1 MKLALCAFVAL
12 LGTHALVLAQ
22 SPFTGMWQADASP
35 LWSVALRA
43 QGQTVTGRSVTCDSL
58 RALKL
63 SNGAVTL
70 ANEEISGSFVPP
82 GTANPLTT
90 LPPFCR
96 VAVTLKPSIRSDI
109 RSEVWLPI
117 NKWNG
122 RLLVTGNGSFAGAIN
137 YGSMSGWIREGY
149 AVAST
154 DTGHRGAAS
163 NTFVNDD
170 VLTDYSHRAN
180 HETTVA
186 AKRVINGFYGAAPKF
201 SYYHGC
207 STGGRTGLVAARL
220 HPDDFDGIHASAPN
234 TQTSTQV
241 FSQISTYQALSSA
254 PLSQQQLQVLHTE
267 VLTACDTLD
276 GVKDGVLENP
286 MACTF
291 DPGVLTC
298 GGTTDS
304 TRCLTPSQVDAVR
317 KVYAG
322 PVNARTGKR
331 IYPGLERGS
340 EMQWTVGPISFAV
353 DFFKYLVFN
362 NPAWEPKTLNFDSH
376 PALATSRRARLLDV
390 SPDLTRFTRRG
401 GKLIL
406 THGWSDASVPPR
418 NFISYYEQ
426 LTTQT
431 QGAAQSVRLFM
442 VPGGGHCGGGD
453 GTSFFNAVT
462 ALDAWVTA
470 GKAPD
475 RIDASRFTADFNGFD
490 RTRPICPWPQ
500 TAHYRGSGSTDE
512 AANFECRQ

>member
-1 MKLALCAFVAL
+1 MTRPSFLLAAFVVVDFVFA
-12 LGTHALVLAQ
+12 GNANA
-22 SPFTGMWQADASP
+22 AS
-35 LWSVALRA
+35 
-43 QGQTVTGRSVTCDSL
+43 CESL
-58 RALKL
+58 QALKL
-63 SNGAVTL
+63 PNGAVTL
-70 ANEEISGSFVPP
+70 ANEETSGSLIPP
-82 GTANPLTT
+82 GTPNPLTN

-96 VAVTLKPSIRSDI
+96 VAVTLKPSARSDI

-117 NKWNG
+117 NNWNG
-122 RLLVTGNGSFAGAIN
+122 KLLVTGNGSFAGAIN
-137 YGSMSGWIREGY
+137 YASMSGWIREGY

-186 AKRVINGFYGAAPKF
+186 AKRAIHGLYGAAPKF
-201 SYYHGC
+201 SYYQGC

-220 HPDDFDGIHASAPN
+220 HPDDFDGIAASASN

-241 FSQISTYQALSSA
+241 FRQISMYQALSSA
-254 PLSQQQLQVLHTE
+254 PLSQQQLQMLHTE

-291 DPGVLTC
+291 DPGVLAC
-298 GGTTDS
+298 GGTVNSGTVNS
-304 TRCLTPSQVDAVR
+304 TGCLTPSQVDAVR
-317 KVYAG
+317 TIYAG

-331 IYPGLERGS
+331 IHPGLERGS
-340 EMQWTVGPISFAV
+340 ERLWTVGPISFAV
-353 DFFKYLVFN
+353 DFLKYLVFN

-376 PALATSRRARLLDV
+376 PERATSRRARLLDV

-406 THGWSDASVPPR
+406 AHGWSDVSVSPR
-418 NFISYYEQ
+418 DYISYYEQ

-431 QGAAQSVRLFM
+431 QRAAQSVRLFM

-475 RIDASRFTADFNGFD
+475 RIEASRFTADFKAFD
-490 RTRPICPWPQ
+490 RTRPLCPWPQ
-500 TAHYRGSGSTDE
+500 TAHYRGSGSTDD